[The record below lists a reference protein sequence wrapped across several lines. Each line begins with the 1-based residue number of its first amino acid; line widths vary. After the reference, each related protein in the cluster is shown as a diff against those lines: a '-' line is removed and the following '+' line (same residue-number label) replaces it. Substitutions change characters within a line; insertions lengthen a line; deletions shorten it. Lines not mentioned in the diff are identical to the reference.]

1 MGKTNG
7 STYSGQRLQH
17 YVEEHQRDWDEYIQP
32 LTFAYNTQ
40 VYRST
45 ETTPFDLVLTRPPSG
60 LELRSIVPQYTV
72 SSTEEPRTLV
82 IDFDKKVRFR
92 PFIAVGDFVYV
103 DRPPRLLTSTERGDL
118 PSDGGEPSVNLLP
131 KTEGPFRVRSA
142 TETTV
147 FVDQYGVSNRV
158 SIDRVTQMPRGPHD
172 TTVAAP
178 ETDPQA
184 GIPNSPAEYVVDHL
198 IAHRA
203 ARSGS
208 Q

>member
-1 MGKTNG
+1 M
-7 STYSGQRLQH
+7 
-17 YVEEHQRDWDEYIQP
+17 
-32 LTFAYNTQ
+32 
-40 VYRST
+40 
-45 ETTPFDLVLTRPPSG
+45 LTRPPSG
-60 LELRSIVPQYTV
+60 LELPSIVPQDTV
-72 SSTEEPRTLV
+72 SSTEDPRTLL

-103 DRPPRLLTSTERGDL
+103 DHPPRLLTSTERGDL
-118 PSDGGEPSVNLLP
+118 PSDGGAPSVNLLP

-147 FVDQYGVSNRV
+147 FVDQDGVSNGV
-158 SIDRVTQMPRGPHD
+158 NIDRVTKMPRGPPD

-178 ETDPQA
+178 ATDPPP
-184 GIPNSPAEYVVDHL
+184 GIPDSPAEYVVDHL

-203 ARSGS
+203 ACSGS